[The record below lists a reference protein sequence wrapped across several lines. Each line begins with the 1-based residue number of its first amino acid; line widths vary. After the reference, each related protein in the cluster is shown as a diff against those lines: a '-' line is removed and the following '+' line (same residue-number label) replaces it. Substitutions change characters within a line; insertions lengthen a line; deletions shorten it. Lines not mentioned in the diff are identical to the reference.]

1 MTARKV
7 IGVLIVI
14 FIAIPVLFGVIWA
27 VGMVRSTTSADFLSD
42 LPREIIADLP
52 ATADAVFQA
61 GQDEK
66 FIDDPAARAWFQ
78 AAAKTGTSLKDL
90 MQTTG
95 ITAWMEGELSAS
107 LKRFGEM
114 LRGKAPIEA
123 VRIDM
128 RPLKK
133 ALMDPAMDAF
143 LEGTA
148 ANLPPCDESGLRA
161 WQDIAAGLN
170 PGRDLP
176 ACSPDPVL
184 AKEALI
190 AARNRGLRDLDD
202 EVRVLEGEN
211 EMPRFFQRVGITRAV
226 SAASYSLFLF
236 PALFILLAVMIG
248 SNNPSGR
255 WRWSGITVLAAGVP
269 ALILA
274 FGIKKFAAWMVHGG
288 IYHWNSPWTS
298 EVGRMVMDK
307 LSWIPVRVMDSLFSP
322 VVGVAAVVSVLGVVC
337 LALASSAR
345 KA

>member
-27 VGMVRSTTSADFLSD
+27 VGMVRATTSADFLSD
-42 LPREIIADLP
+42 LPRDILAELP
-52 ATADAVFQA
+52 AAADAVFTA

-78 AAAKTGTSLKDL
+78 AAAKTGTSMRDL
-90 MQTTG
+90 MKTTG

-107 LKRFGEM
+107 LKRFGDM
-114 LRGKAPIEA
+114 LRGRAPLAA
-123 VRIDM
+123 VTIDM

-133 ALMDPAMDAF
+133 ALLDPAMDAF

-148 ANLPPCDESGLRA
+148 ANLPPCDEANLQVWR
-161 WQDIAAGLN
+161 DIASGLN

-176 ACSPDPVL
+176 GCSPDPAL
-184 AKEALI
+184 ARQALL
-190 AARNRGLRDLDD
+190 AARNRSLREMDD
-202 EVRVLEGEN
+202 EVQILEGGVPEIFD
-211 EMPRFFQRVGITRAV
+211 RYGISRIV
-226 SAASYSLFLF
+226 NGASYSLFVL
-236 PALFILLAVMIG
+236 PALFILIG
-248 SNNPSGR
+248 VLIGAATPSGR
-255 WRWSGITVLAAGVP
+255 WRWSGITILASSLP

-274 FGIKKFAAWMVHGG
+274 FGVKKFAAWMIHGG
-288 IYHWNSPWTS
+288 IYHWHSPWAS
-298 EVGRMVMDK
+298 EVGRMVLDK
-307 LSWIPVRVMDSLFSP
+307 LAWIPVRVMDSLFSP
-322 VVGVAAVVSVLGVVC
+322 VVAVAAVVSVLGVVC